1 MMPTNLDF
9 QPDLIRRFDVA
20 GPRYTSYP
28 TADRFRQDFR
38 AADYAAALR
47 ERGQDTATPLSLYA
61 HIPFCETLC
70 YYCGCNKIPTK
81 NHARSGPYLDQVER
95 EMERVASLLGARLPA
110 TQLHWGGGTPTFL
123 SDREAGRL
131 MEMTHRYF
139 ALQPGGEYSIEI
151 DPRKVGKDRV
161 AHLAALGFN
170 RMSVGVQDFDPA
182 VQQAVNRIQSVEETR
197 DVIQAARANGFT
209 SVSIDLIYG
218 LPRQN
223 PFNFAATLEQVVD
236 LRPDRVAL
244 YSYAHLPQRFTPQRR
259 IDAADLPEPQA
270 KLVLLGLAIRRL
282 AHAGYV
288 YIGMDHFALPDD
300 ELARAQRE
308 GQLHRNFQGYST
320 QADLDLLAFGVS
332 GISKLGRHYIQNAK
346 SLEAYGAAL
355 AAGELPVDRGLT
367 LGDDD
372 LVRRDAIQRLM
383 CDFALDLQD
392 LAQRHGLRDAQTYFA
407 ADLKRLEPLEQAGLL
422 QRDGLALRVTPQG
435 RLLVRVIAMQF
446 DRHLHD
452 AASLLQAPRYSRVI

>member
-1 MMPTNLDF
+1 MMPANLDF
-9 QPDLIRRFDVA
+9 QPELIRRYDVA

-28 TADRFRQDFR
+28 TADRFRPDFQ

-47 ERGQDTATPLSLYA
+47 ERGRTVLTPLSLYV

-81 NHARSGPYLDQVER
+81 NHARSAPYLDQVEQ
-95 EMERVASLLGARLPA
+95 EMGLVAGLLGQRLPVS
-110 TQLHWGGGTPTFL
+110 QLHWGGGTPTFL
-123 SDREAGRL
+123 SDEEASRL
-131 MEMTHRYF
+131 MDVTRRYF
-139 ALQPGGEYSIEI
+139 ELQAGGEYSIEI
-151 DPRKVGKDRV
+151 DPRKVGRQRV

-182 VQQAVNRIQSVEETR
+182 VQQAVNRIQSYEETKE
-197 DVIQAARANGFT
+197 VIDAARANGFA
-209 SVSIDLIYG
+209 SVSVDLIYG

-223 PFNFAATLEQVVD
+223 AFNFAATLEKVID

-259 IDAADLPEPQA
+259 INEADLPEPQA

-288 YIGMDHFALPDD
+288 YIGMDHFALPAD
-300 ELARAQRE
+300 ELAQAQQK
-308 GQLHRNFQGYST
+308 GKLHRNFQGYST

-346 SLEAYGAAL
+346 TLEAYGAAL
-355 AAGELPVDRGLT
+355 SAGELPVERGLT
-367 LGDDD
+367 LSDDD
-372 LVRRDAIQRLM
+372 LLRREAIQRLM
-383 CDFALDLQD
+383 CDFALDLED
-392 LAQRHGLRDAQTYFA
+392 LAQHHGVPDAATYFA
-407 ADLKRLEPLEQAGLL
+407 ADLNRLHPLEEAGLL
-422 QRDGLALRVTPQG
+422 QRDGLTLRVTPQG
-435 RLLVRVIAMQF
+435 RLLVRIVAMQF
-446 DRHLHD
+446 DRYLHD
-452 AASLLQAPRYSRVI
+452 AAALLQAPRYSRVI